1 VALSAI
7 AETFDRR
14 PTYAPVVP
22 AMPNRWI
29 LRIAVLL
36 LVLGTAK
43 YVERDAF
50 HQDDSILQPAIEVT
64 CVMLGTCLALGAA
77 FHYRA
82 RLTFGWPY
90 VLLLLTLTLALIFSA
105 RSWDPAL
112 SAPRTAL
119 LLMIST
125 SIAALLRTYGLR
137 RLAYCII
144 NSYVLLIAVALA
156 VGLVAPEEFPLL
168 LHDPGEEAVRL
179 RLHLLKIYPI
189 VLADDCAICLM
200 LSVFFQGKWMRLCR
214 LILAACLL
222 MTVTR
227 ASIIFGF
234 PLYLACE
241 FLSTARPRFTLRP
254 SSVAGAFV
262 FLPALVGAGL
272 LLALSDWGP
281 VEEIQTSIMHVVDAT
296 KDDSTLNGR
305 TSLWTILVEDLSWD
319 NFYGYGVG
327 GARYYVRS
335 VNLWAQHS
343 HNSVLETVYI
353 SGYVGAFLLVAG
365 LVAALAFRIRE
376 WKFPEAR
383 VLAVTLV
390 YVIATGMMN
399 PSWYEAAPLI
409 AISIVCVGAWEPI
422 RRRNA
427 VSAVPLNAAVGL
439 A

>member
-1 VALSAI
+1 M
-7 AETFDRR
+7 ETLDRR
-14 PTYAPVVP
+14 TIYSP
-22 AMPNRWI
+22 AIPSPPNRWI

-50 HQDDSILQPAIEVT
+50 HQDESILQPAIEVT

-77 FHYRA
+77 FHYRT
-82 RLTFGWPY
+82 RLTFAWPY
-90 VLLLLTLTLALIFSA
+90 LLLLLTLTLALVFST

-112 SAPRTAL
+112 SAVRGAL
-119 LLMIST
+119 LLMISM
-125 SIAALLRTYGLR
+125 SIAALLRTYGMR
-137 RLAYCII
+137 SLAYCII
-144 NSYVLLIAVALA
+144 NTYVLLIALALAVALA
-156 VGLVAPEEFPLL
+156 APEDFPLL
-168 LHDPGEEAVRL
+168 LHDPGEESVRL

-200 LSVFFQGKWMRLCR
+200 LSVFFRGRWMRLCR

-227 ASIIFGF
+227 ASIILGF

-241 FLSTARPRFTLRP
+241 FLSAARVGFTLRP
-254 SSVAGAFV
+254 SRVAGAFV
-262 FLPALVGAGL
+262 FLPAVVGAGI
-272 LLALSDWGP
+272 LLAFSDWAP
-281 VEEIQTSIMHVVDAT
+281 VEEIQTSVMHVVDAT

-343 HNSVLETVYI
+343 HNSALETVYI
-353 SGYVGAFLLVAG
+353 SGYVGALLLVSG
-365 LVAALAFRIRE
+365 LIAALALRIRE

-399 PSWYEAAPLI
+399 PSWYEAGPLI
-409 AISIVCVGAWEPI
+409 AISIVCVGAWEPN
-422 RRRNA
+422 RLRNMVPA
-427 VSAVPLNAAVGL
+427 VRLNPAVGL
-439 A
+439 T